1 MEDII
6 MNKEQILEMSRQ
18 ENKNKDLHE
27 KEIENQYASIA
38 GAAMAILSCIFFAS
52 EIIFNGRQNYGF
64 YALIAVYDAIL
75 FFGKGIRL
83 KQKTS
88 IISGIIWGILA
99 IGLILAYFYYL
110 VKNSTIR

>member
-1 MEDII
+1 
-6 MNKEQILEMSRQ
+6 MNKEQILKMSRQ

-27 KEIENQYASIA
+27 KEIENKYASIA

-64 YALIAVYDAIL
+64 YALTAVYEAIL

>member
-1 MEDII
+1 

-27 KEIENQYASIA
+27 KEVENKYASIA

-52 EIIFNGRQNYGF
+52 EIIFNGRQCYGF
-64 YALIAVYDAIL
+64 YALIAVYDAT
-75 FFGKGIRL
+75 FFLGKGIRL

-88 IISGIIWGILA
+88 ISSGIIWGIIA
-99 IGLILAYFYYL
+99 IGLILAYFYFL